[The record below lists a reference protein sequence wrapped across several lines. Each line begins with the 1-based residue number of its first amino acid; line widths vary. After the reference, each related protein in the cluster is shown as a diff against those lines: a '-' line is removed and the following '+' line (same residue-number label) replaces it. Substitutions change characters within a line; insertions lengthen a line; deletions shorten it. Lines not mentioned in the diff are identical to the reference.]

1 MTAIDLLNA
10 LKAYTEDKVKDM
22 RLITRVPENGTDPRR
37 ATAVSFYRELA
48 KQGTGKESSTLH
60 TS

>member
-10 LKAYTEDKVKDM
+10 LKAYMEDKVKDM
-22 RLITRVPENGTDPRR
+22 RLIARVPENGTDPG